1 MMKFSNDPFAIVFE
15 AFAALYPGLTFTCE
29 WAEELH
35 DEEGVETYGQT
46 FFPDD
51 GGMPEIAISAELTV
65 KDAVEVLAHE
75 LDHVAAGADA
85 EHGPAWEEAFDAIY
99 IKYVSILEE
108 MDAGA

>member
-1 MMKFSNDPFAIVFE
+1 MQFSIDPFAIAFE

-51 GGMPEIAISAELTV
+51 GGIPEIAVSGELTV
-65 KDAVEVLAHE
+65 KNAVEVLVHE
-75 LDHVAAGADA
+75 LAHVAVGIDA
-85 EHGPAWEEAFDAIY
+85 EHGPAWEEAFDAIHEKY
-99 IKYVSILEE
+99 IEILEE